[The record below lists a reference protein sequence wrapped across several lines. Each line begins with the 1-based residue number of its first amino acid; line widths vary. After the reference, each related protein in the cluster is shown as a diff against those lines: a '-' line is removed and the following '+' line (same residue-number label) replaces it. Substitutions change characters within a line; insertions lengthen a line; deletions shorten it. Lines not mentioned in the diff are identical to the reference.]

1 MPANDSQG
9 NLKVPTDYRSV
20 YKAVVEEWFGGDPEA
35 VLGGPT
41 IETLVRGD
49 GLTGRRLFK

>member
-20 YKAVVEEWFGGDPEA
+20 YKAVVEEWLGGDPDA
-35 VLGGPT
+35 VLGGPA